1 MPSCFETPR
10 YSALK
15 ARVNALKARLL
26 SMRAL
31 VLRCARDKRPELT
44 PAAPSVTRGFNPR
57 VHRLRSNAERTE
69 GMDCRFEAIESG
81 NDGRG
86 APPKSALAD
95 LGSHNLPISG
105 KPEIG
110 KL

>member
-69 GMDCRFEAIESG
+69 GMDCRFEPIEPAMTVGEFRPSWPWPTWVVRDLG
-81 NDGRG
+81 SHR
-86 APPKSALAD
+86 LAD
-95 LGSHNLPISG
+95 LG
-105 KPEIG
+105 
-110 KL
+110 